1 MKTRIHFEVLN
12 LSKMVL
18 NYRKNFV
25 KSCTINF
32 IMQTAVMGTENRSGL
47 RFVFNLRIK
56 IDMMSEVPVGRAL
69 PTRGLFRGE
78 LGRTNDG
85 FIAPRNDCCV
95 FLRKQPQF
103 SNQGPEVRLVD
114 YKDIASIS
122 L

>member
-69 PTRGLFRGE
+69 TRRKRKHLY
-78 LGRTNDG
+78 LLLTN
-85 FIAPRNDCCV
+85 
-95 FLRKQPQF
+95 
-103 SNQGPEVRLVD
+103 
-114 YKDIASIS
+114 
-122 L
+122 

>member
-69 PTRGLFRGE
+69 TAAYSSTAVPYLLEDRVYSQLYS
-78 LGRTNDG
+78 
-85 FIAPRNDCCV
+85 V
-95 FLRKQPQF
+95 H
-103 SNQGPEVRLVD
+103 
-114 YKDIASIS
+114 
-122 L
+122 